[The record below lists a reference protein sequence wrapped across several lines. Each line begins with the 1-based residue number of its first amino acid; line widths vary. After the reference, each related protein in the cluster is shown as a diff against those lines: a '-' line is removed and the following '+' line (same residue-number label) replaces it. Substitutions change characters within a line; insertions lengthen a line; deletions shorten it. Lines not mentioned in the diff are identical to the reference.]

1 MRKTVV
7 LKVRDEL
14 RISLK
19 GQSYESLL
27 QNQKSFVN
35 FGLSKGGEGR
45 ELCTSFV
52 DLQYLLLLVLTYI
65 FKPDSPL
72 RDISSNM
79 IMIIRLLVKYEWGHA

>member
-1 MRKTVV
+1 MSLSLMYWHDKKTVV

-45 ELCTSFV
+45 EICTSFADPFV
-52 DLQYLLLLVLTYI
+52 TPCFTII
-65 FKPDSPL
+65 F
-72 RDISSNM
+72 
-79 IMIIRLLVKYEWGHA
+79 